1 MCFAVVK
8 GARTCMR
15 WRSNSRGRRV
25 DVLTEWVAL
34 ICCCPYADVGRL
46 TLRNVWPIS
55 TMNLMRALVWWHV
68 LVLVNDSMHRDP
80 NQIVKD
86 AVFLAPGR
94 LHGVQ
99 REGSNSQGQSYR
111 LQGVHCAVQPVCS
124 PANLSKSKGHVNC
137 GPRRCRVK
145 WSDAWMWWE

>member
-1 MCFAVVK
+1 M
-8 GARTCMR
+8 
-15 WRSNSRGRRV
+15 
-25 DVLTEWVAL
+25 
-34 ICCCPYADVGRL
+34 
-46 TLRNVWPIS
+46 
-55 TMNLMRALVWWHV
+55 
-68 LVLVNDSMHRDP
+68 LVNDSMHRDP

-124 PANLSKSKGHVNC
+124 PANLSKSKGHVKV
-137 GPRRCRVK
+137 RRMNVMGVEQKCSCDSLPAVRVP
-145 WSDAWMWWE
+145 SRHY